1 MPGSCPAASRAACTA
16 SSSASTAAS
25 GARPT
30 TCPAPRTS
38 SGPGSGWW
46 WCRSAGLRQPLE
58 SQPAR
63 PHAAARAASPSPGSD
78 QRTPPFEGATV
89 LKPTLWAVLLWIVGL
104 LTIVP
109 YGIYHLIFHVER
121 EHLAF
126 NITLVLFWIFGY
138 WGVVGPILAA
148 IKVRAA
154 FRALERAHAAGR
166 DRKSVA

>member
-1 MPGSCPAASRAACTA
+1 M
-16 SSSASTAAS
+16 
-25 GARPT
+25 
-30 TCPAPRTS
+30 
-38 SGPGSGWW
+38 
-46 WCRSAGLRQPLE
+46 
-58 SQPAR
+58 
-63 PHAAARAASPSPGSD
+63 
-78 QRTPPFEGATV
+78 

-154 FRALERAHAAGR
+154 FRALERAHAEGR
-166 DRKSVA
+166 LRETLQSAEVQDAAVDAIATENRIPRFLAARVFRMLTRRLAATHEMREDAASTGGTDQVPE